1 MKKIINALSLCLVL
15 ILCAL
20 IPLNAYAITGA
31 TIADF
36 SNTSLDDKDE
46 YNFNENIA
54 NDPSFLNLV
63 IGAAQKKGKN
73 ISLEDV
79 HPVSNIKL
87 YGLAGSE
94 NVLQT
99 FYNSYKE
106 SKAIKDLISPDYSVL
121 VLYFNKNNE
130 YVDSLVFTRKENLP
144 NAQDKNGWV
153 MLSSGSMIIKDNFIT
168 EYSEYDNLKNY
179 VENLGLK
186 NAKELKFVSG
196 IPNMPVSIYFIQND
210 VEFIIPLENYAN
222 MNGSQV
228 YKVSDIFDKYL
239 EPVLEYQNEKIEEY
253 SNLDPKDIPLGASP
267 IPDNL
272 PSITSVDLHTYFE
285 ADTNYEKGNDILKIV
300 IICSSVVALIAICY
314 GVIAYTRK
322 GKANN
327 KA

>member
-1 MKKIINALSLCLVL
+1 M

-20 IPLNAYAITGA
+20 IPLNAYAITDV

-36 SNTSLDDKDE
+36 SNTSLDDKAE

-54 NDPSFLNLV
+54 NDPSFVNLV
-63 IGAAQKKGKN
+63 IGAAQKKEKN

-79 HPVSNIKL
+79 HPVSTIKL

-99 FYNSYKE
+99 FYDSYKE
-106 SKAIKDLISPDYSVL
+106 SKEIKDLISPDYSVL

-153 MLSSGSMIIKDNFIT
+153 MLSSGSLIVKDDFIT
-168 EYSEYDNLKNY
+168 KYSEYNNLKNY

-196 IPNMPVSIYFIQND
+196 IPNMPVSIYFVQND
-210 VEFIIPLENYAN
+210 VEFIIPLEDYAN

-228 YKVSDIFDKYL
+228 YKVSDVFDKYL
-239 EPVLEYQNEKIEEY
+239 EPVLEYQNKKEEEY

-267 IPDNL
+267 IPEDL
-272 PSITSVDLHTYFE
+272 PSITSVNLHTYFE
-285 ADTNYEKGNDILKIV
+285 VDRNSEKGKDIWKIV
-300 IICSSVVALIAICY
+300 ILSSVIL
-314 GVIAYTRK
+314 VISCIIIYVRK
-322 GKANN
+322 NQIIKY
-327 KA
+327 KH